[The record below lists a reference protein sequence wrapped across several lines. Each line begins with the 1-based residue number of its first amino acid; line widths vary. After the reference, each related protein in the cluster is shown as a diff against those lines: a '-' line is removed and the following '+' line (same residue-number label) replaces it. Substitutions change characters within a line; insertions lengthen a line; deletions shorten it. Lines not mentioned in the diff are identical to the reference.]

1 MHMVELMFTSS
12 RLMLIVLFT
21 INTII
26 DFLRLQTKLLKNVL
40 PFVLMKAP
48 ALDGHLMSPKH
59 VTFMTLFNFK
69 EMLIL
74 K

>member
-1 MHMVELMFTSS
+1 MFTSS
-12 RLMLIVLFT
+12 RLMLIVRT

-26 DFLRLQTKLLKNVL
+26 DFLREQTKLLKNVP